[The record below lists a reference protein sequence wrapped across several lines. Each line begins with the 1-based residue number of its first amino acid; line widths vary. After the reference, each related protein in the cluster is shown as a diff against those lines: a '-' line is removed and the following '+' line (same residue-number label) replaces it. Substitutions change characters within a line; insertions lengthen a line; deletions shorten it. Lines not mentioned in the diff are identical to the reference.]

1 MAAASAPMFG
11 VFAWWQRRKART
23 GGSPLVVPALF
34 THRSFSLGLV
44 ISLLVSATIGCFGL
58 TFSLLLQLG
67 QGFSAIHTV
76 LTALFLT
83 AGMVLAAGAGS
94 KKAIPAMGRRSL
106 TAGTTVMALGTGAV
120 AIIAGH
126 AGPHLSTWQL
136 APALFVMGTGM
147 GLVFVPL
154 LPFILSSVHTDDAG
168 SASGIANAVQ
178 QVGGALGI
186 AVVGAVFFG
195 QLAATS
201 SYGHAFAA
209 TAALQVALLATGAV
223 LTMFLPARIA
233 PGAYQQHR

>member
-11 VFAWWQRRKART
+11 VFAWWQRRKARS

-154 LPFILSSVHTDDAG
+154 LPFILSSMGTRTIGLWHPRPRRRVHRPPPRAG
-168 SASGIANAVQ
+168 DQ
-178 QVGGALGI
+178 QGNHPA
-186 AVVGAVFFG
+186 
-195 QLAATS
+195 
-201 SYGHAFAA
+201 
-209 TAALQVALLATGAV
+209 
-223 LTMFLPARIA
+223 PARRRS
-233 PGAYQQHR
+233 QHSRRGVPRPRTGRLGTGRGRAVRPPRKTS